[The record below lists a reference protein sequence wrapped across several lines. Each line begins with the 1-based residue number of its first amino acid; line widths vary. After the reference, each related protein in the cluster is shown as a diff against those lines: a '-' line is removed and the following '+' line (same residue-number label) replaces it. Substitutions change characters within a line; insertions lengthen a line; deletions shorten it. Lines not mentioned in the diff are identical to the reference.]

1 MIIMNKIL
9 RRAKHWVVFL
19 TQCRKLYRYGGFVQA
34 KVGQIEYGNLFS
46 KETRVLV
53 TGGSKGIGFS
63 IAKKFLFQG
72 ATVLITGRNKESLD
86 KVRSLCPVN
95 QGNLYGIEWDISNL
109 NILGEKVREAE
120 AVAGGPISILVNNA
134 GIYIDS
140 HFPNTTPEEWEK
152 VYETNARGTYFM
164 CQAFCKRWLA
174 LSPSS
179 SPKKIIN
186 ISSQGGF
193 VGANNP
199 YRMTKW
205 DICGLTEF
213 LGKAYA
219 SQGIIVNGIAPGII
233 QTDMQGSF
241 KAQVDNLFITQNPL
255 NRLGLPEEI
264 AELAVFLASDAANF
278 IVGQTICCD
287 GGYSLR

>member
-1 MIIMNKIL
+1 MNRIL
-9 RRAKHWVVFL
+9 RKARHLVVFL
-19 TQCRKLYRYGGFVQA
+19 TQCRKLYRYGGFVQV
-34 KVGQIEYGNLFS
+34 KVGQIDYGNLFS
-46 KETRVLV
+46 KEVRVLV
-53 TGGSKGIGFS
+53 TGGSKGIGFA
-63 IAKKFLFQG
+63 IAKKFLSQG
-72 ATVLITGRNKESLD
+72 ATVLITGRDNKTLYNSVLSA
-86 KVRSLCPVN
+86 KM
-95 QGNLYGIEWDISNL
+95 GGGKLYGMEWDISNPC
-109 NILGEKVREAE
+109 IAGEKLREAE

-140 HFPNTTPEEWEK
+140 HFPNTTLGEWEK

-233 QTDMQGSF
+233 RTDMQGRF
-241 KAQVDNLFITQNPL
+241 KAQGDNLFITQNPL